1 MTRASARL
9 PLVVA
14 VVVVALVATLGMPAP
29 GTWAF
34 WTAPVQGERS
44 SAAQATTVQRVG
56 TPTASVAAQHDVAVD
71 WPDATLADGTPVS
84 GYVVT
89 RTSATGASVQATGEC
104 AGLVTASACTEAGVP
119 DGRWTYSVVAR
130 YATSWT
136 GPASAASAVV
146 VADTVPP
153 TNALSVTATSG
164 AAALVGMTVF
174 YRGTAAGSITIA
186 NAVSDA
192 LSGPA
197 GSATGQI
204 AGGGGRFTHTA
215 SRVDTPSGGPFASN
229 PISWTAGT
237 TATATLGIDGFDL
250 AGNNAPTT
258 LTFVHDGAAPTG
270 GSIAYA
276 TTTRRATAA
285 APAAIAVTLGA
296 AGDGTGSGIPTTGRV
311 LERSLATLSGDT
323 CGAFGAWSAVQ
334 TIAAD
339 ATSATVSGTV
349 GTCVQL
355 RYVVTDAVGNV
366 AIAAGGTVKVKP
378 TYASVLGTN
387 GLVDHFRFE
396 SGNVLADAR
405 GGNPGTTTSNATTPT
420 TTAGAISG
428 DASTAAFFDGSND
441 FIRTARSV
449 SGDFSIELWF
459 RSTQGI
465 GTGNQWYNGAGLVD
479 AEVSG
484 ATGDFGIS
492 LSSDGRVM
500 AGVGNPDRTL
510 TSQAGLNNDAWHHVV
525 MTRTQSTGI
534 FELWVDGQRVGS
546 TTGSTQALTASAN
559 IDIGRLQTGIQY
571 FRGSI
576 DEVAISSRVLSGDEI
591 RTHYLNGL

>member
-89 RTSATGASVQATGEC
+89 RTSATGGSVQATGEC

-130 YATSWT
+130 YATSWA

-164 AAALVGMTVF
+164 GAALVGSTVF
-174 YRGTAAGSITIA
+174 YRGTAAGSMTIA

-237 TATATLGIDGFDL
+237 TVTATLGIDGFDL

-258 LTFVHDGAAPTG
+258 LSFVHDGTAPTG
-270 GSIAYA
+270 GSIGYA
-276 TTTRRATAA
+276 TTTRRATTATQA
-285 APAAIAVTLGA
+285 TIPVTLGA
-296 AGDGTGSGIPTTGRV
+296 PTDGAGSGIPATGRV
-311 LERSLATLSGDT
+311 LERAVAPLSGDT
-323 CGAFGAWSAVQ
+323 CGAFGGWSTAQAIPAGTTSVS
-334 TIAAD
+334 TTAA
-339 ATSATVSGTV
+339 V

-366 AIAAGGTVKVKP
+366 AIATGETVKIKP
-378 TYASVLGTN
+378 PYASVVSTN
-387 GLVDHFRFE
+387 GLLDQYRFE
-396 SGNVLADAR
+396 TGNVLADAR
-405 GGNPGTTTSNATTPT
+405 GGGGTTTSTTTTPT

-441 FIRTARSV
+441 FIRTTRSV

-484 ATGDFGIS
+484 ATSDFGIS

-510 TSQAGLNNDAWHHVV
+510 SSQAGLNNDAWHHVV
-525 MTRTQSTGI
+525 MTRTQSTGV